1 MCYDNYLHGIA
12 VADKANPLALI
23 LSATMMLRY
32 DLDREVEAT
41 ILEHAVEAVLDMK
54 LRTVDINQE
63 GDGCKL
69 VGCVEMGQAVA
80 EIVSTMVV

>member
-1 MCYDNYLHGIA
+1 
-12 VADKANPLALI
+12 
-23 LSATMMLRY
+23 MMLRY
-32 DLDREVEAT
+32 DLDRKVEAT

-54 LRTVDINQE
+54 LRTADIKKE

-80 EIVSTMVV
+80 VYPQ